1 MMLSLLAVFSVQ
13 QVAQLSLRYKTG
25 FSPRGKRRARTT
37 QNRRFKARR

>member
-25 FSPRGKRRARTT
+25 LPE
-37 QNRRFKARR
+37 

>member
-1 MMLSLLAVFSVQ
+1 MLSLLAVFSLQ

-25 FSPRGKRRARTT
+25 LSEWVKKRAITT